1 MKQVSYF
8 AKKCFLFR
16 EILCFAKLAFACEGQ
31 FRMFRISQNRTFAYE
46 TKLQRKN
53 TRNTVTLKKD
63 SYCVWWVGVCGECN
77 VVNVCVVSGCV
88 VWVSVCV
95 LSVCGE
101 WVCVVSE
108 RLCGECVK
116 MWWVCECVSMWWVCG
131 ECMSVWR
138 GCACVVSVCAAIECV
153 WGECVC
159 GDWMCLGR
167 GVCVCAVSVCGDCV
181 WWV

>member
-77 VVNVCVVSGCV
+77 VVNVCVVCGEWLCGL
-88 VWVSVCV
+88 SVCMCV
-95 LSVCGE
+95 ECVWWVSVCGE
-101 WVCVVSE
+101 WAIVWRVCENVVS
-108 RLCGECVK
+108 V
-116 MWWVCECVSMWWVCG
+116 WVCEY
-131 ECMSVWR
+131 
-138 GCACVVSVCAAIECV
+138 VVSVWWVYECLARV
-153 WGECVC
+153 CVCGECVC